1 MTKEDIMKNIL
12 LQIARDAIQSK
23 FDGHH
28 IDKESLIERYPELG
42 QKGAVFVTLTEDDNL
57 RGCIGSI
64 VAHTTL
70 LEDIMHNA
78 RSAAFDDPRFTSL
91 SESEM
96 DKIKLEVSLLTPP
109 VKVDYVDTEDLKKKI
124 IAKEDGVILK
134 LNGYQATFLPQV
146 WEELTGFE
154 LFFAHL
160 CHKAGLGQNCL
171 SEHPEIYTYH
181 VDKVKEA

>member
-1 MTKEDIMKNIL
+1 MKNVL

-23 FDGHH
+23 FDGHY
-28 IDKESLIERYPELG
+28 IDKEDLLERYPELG
-42 QKGAVFVTLTEDDNL
+42 EKGAVFVTLTEDDNL

-70 LEDIMHNA
+70 LEDVIHNA
-78 RSAAFDDPRFTSL
+78 KSAAFDDPRFMSL

-96 DKIKLEVSLLTPP
+96 KKIKLEVSLLTPP
-109 VKVDYVDTEDLKKKI
+109 EKVDYADTEDLKKKI
-124 IAKEDGVILK
+124 TQDKDGVILK

-146 WEELTGFE
+146 WEDLVDFE

-160 CHKAGLGQNCL
+160 CQKAGLGPNCL
-171 SEHPEIYTYH
+171 SEHPEIYSYQ
-181 VDKVKEA
+181 VEKVKEA